1 MRIIDL
7 LQEASIDLHG
17 PAGDKQTALAHLAAL
32 MAKGGNLA
40 DTDAYLQ
47 AVLASETEGSTGIG
61 EGIAIPHAK
70 TAAVKTPG
78 LAAMIVKE
86 GVEFDSLDGAP
97 AHLFFLIAA
106 PQGGNDVHLEL
117 LSRLSR
123 LLMDDD
129 FRTALLAAATPAA
142 FKAVIDAAETK
153 QLAADAAAE
162 AEEKAQAAAEKTS
175 AASTAATASTVATT
189 TAAPAAAKPFVV
201 AVTACPT
208 GIAHT
213 YMAAEALEQK
223 AGEMGIDIKV
233 ETNGSGGVKHQLTE
247 ADIRRAAGVIVAA
260 DKNVPTK
267 RFAGKQVLF
276 VKVAAGIKEPE
287 RLINE
292 ILTGQVPVFNDDGAP
307 SEATATTETSA
318 KETLGRQIYK
328 HLMNGVSHMLPFVI
342 GGGIMI
348 ALAFLFDMQNAGA
361 ANFGSGSPLAA
372 FLKNIG
378 GLSFGMMMP
387 VLAGYIAYSIGD
399 RPALMPGFVGGLLAT
414 AGGSGFFGALFAGFI
429 AGYLILALGKA
440 FKNLPASLEGTKPVL
455 LYPVLGLA
463 LIGIIMTFIINPPTA
478 VFNKW
483 LAATLGGMST
493 GSRIALGLI
502 LGGMMSID
510 FGGPINKAAYV
521 FGTASLA
528 GASGQAVS
536 SGIMASVMIGGMVP
550 PICIALATR
559 IFKNKFTAK
568 ERQSWLTTI
577 IMGFA
582 FITEGAIPYAAAD
595 PLHVIPSCAIGAAV
609 AGGLSMLF
617 NCALPAPHGGI
628 FVFGVVTNWPMYLA
642 ALLIG
647 AAVGAVLLG
656 LLKKPAEE

>member
-1 MRIIDL
+1 MRIVDL
-7 LQEASIDLHG
+7 LKAESIDLHG
-17 PAGDKQTALAHLAAL
+17 PQGNKTDTLTHLVQL
-32 MAKGGNLA
+32 MASSGNLEDA
-40 DTDAYLQ
+40 TAYLQ
-47 AVLASETEGSTGIG
+47 AVLKRETEGSTGIG

-70 TAAVKTPG
+70 TSAVKTPG

-86 GVEFDSLDGAP
+86 GIDFDSLDGAP

-106 PQGGNDVHLEL
+106 PQGGNDIHLEL

-123 LLMDDD
+123 LLMDDE
-129 FRTALLAAATPAA
+129 FRSALLAAPTPTA
-142 FKAVIDAAETK
+142 FKAVIDAAEVR
-153 QLAADAAAE
+153 QLEADAAEDAQ
-162 AEEKAQAAAEKTS
+162 EKAQV
-175 AASTAATASTVATT
+175 STTQISVPVTQENSIGHR
-189 TAAPAAAKPFVV
+189 PFII

-223 AGEMGIDIKV
+223 ALELGIEIKV
-233 ETNGSGGVKHQLTE
+233 ETNGSGGVKHQLTKE
-247 ADIRRAAGVIVAA
+247 DIERAIGVIVAA
-260 DKNVPTK
+260 DKNVPTE
-267 RFAGKQVLF
+267 RFSGKPVLF
-276 VKVAAGIKEPE
+276 TKVAAGIKEPE
-287 RLINE
+287 RLLKE
-292 ILTGQVPVFNDDGAP
+292 ILQCNVPIFNRNNNPEKTQLDVNSD
-307 SEATATTETSA
+307 ETS
-318 KETLGRQIYK
+318 ETLGRQIYK

-348 ALAFLFDMQNAGA
+348 ALAFLTDMQNAGTA
-361 ANFGSGSPLAA
+361 TFGSGTPIAA

-414 AGGSGFFGALFAGFI
+414 TGGSGFFGALFAGFI
-429 AGYLILALGKA
+429 AGYLILILGKA
-440 FKNLPASLEGTKPVL
+440 LKNLPASLEGTKPVL

-478 VFNKW
+478 IFNNW
-483 LAATLGGMST
+483 LATTLGSMST
-493 GSRIALGLI
+493 SSRIVLGFI

-528 GASGQAVS
+528 SANGQAVS
-536 SGIMASVMIGGMVP
+536 SGIMAAVMIGGMTP
-550 PICIALATR
+550 PVCIALCTR
-559 IFKNKFTAK
+559 IFKNKFTSK
-568 ERQSWLTTI
+568 ERQSWLTTL

-595 PLHVIPSCAIGAAV
+595 PLHVIPSCALGAAI
-609 AGGLSMLF
+609 AGGLSMFF
-617 NCALPAPHGGI
+617 NCSVPAPHGGI
-628 FVFGVVTNWPMYLA
+628 FVFGVATNWPMYLA
-642 ALLIG
+642 SLIIGALIG
-647 AAVGAVLLG
+647 AIAMGVI
-656 LLKKPAEE
+656 KKTVQE

>member
-7 LQEASIDLHG
+7 LKEESIDLHG
-17 PAGDKQTALAHLAAL
+17 PQGNKTDTLTHLVHL
-32 MAKGGNLA
+32 MDNSGNLE
-40 DTDAYLQ
+40 DTTSYLQ
-47 AVLASETEGSTGIG
+47 AVLKREAEGSTGIG

-70 TAAVKTPG
+70 TSAVKTPG
-78 LAAMIVKE
+78 LAAMIVKD
-86 GVEFDSLDGAP
+86 GIDFDSLDGAP

-106 PQGGNDVHLEL
+106 PQGGNDIHLEL

-123 LLMDDD
+123 LLMDDE
-129 FRTALLAAATPAA
+129 FRSALLTAPTPVA
-142 FKAVIDAAETK
+142 FRAVIDAAETS
-153 QLAADAAAE
+153 QLKAE
-162 AEEKAQAAAEKTS
+162 ALEETQGKATPS
-175 AASTAATASTVATT
+175 ASQIDI
-189 TAAPAAAKPFVV
+189 PAAQEASISTKPFVI

-223 AGEMGIDIKV
+223 ALELGIEIKV
-233 ETNGSGGVKHQLTE
+233 ETNGSGGIKHQLTGE
-247 ADIRRAAGVIVAA
+247 DIKRAVGVIIAA
-260 DKNVPTK
+260 DKNVFTE
-267 RFAGKQVLF
+267 RFSGKPVLF

-287 RLINE
+287 RLLKDVLQGN
-292 ILTGQVPVFNDDGAP
+292 VPIFNGSNNHEHTQSDTDISGA
-307 SEATATTETSA
+307 S
-318 KETLGRQIYK
+318 ETLGRQIYK

-348 ALAFLFDMQNAGA
+348 ALAFLADMQNAGSA
-361 ANFGSGSPLAA
+361 TFGSGTPLAA

-414 AGGSGFFGALFAGFI
+414 TGGSGFFGALFAGFI

-440 FKNLPASLEGTKPVL
+440 LKNLPASLEGTKPVL

-463 LIGIIMTFIINPPTA
+463 LTGIIMTFIINPPTA
-478 VFNKW
+478 IFNNW
-483 LAATLGGMST
+483 LGTTLGGMST
-493 GSRIALGLI
+493 SSRVVLGFI

-528 GASGQAVS
+528 GANGQAVS
-536 SGIMASVMIGGMVP
+536 SGIMAAVMIGGMTP
-550 PICIALATR
+550 PVCISLCTR
-559 IFKNKFTAK
+559 IFKNKFTIK
-568 ERQSWLTTI
+568 ERQSWLTTL

-595 PLHVIPSCAIGAAV
+595 PLHVIPSCALGAAI
-609 AGGLSMLF
+609 AGGLSMFF
-617 NCALPAPHGGI
+617 NCSVPAPHGGI
-628 FVFGVVTNWPMYLA
+628 FVFGVATNWPLYLA
-642 ALLIG
+642 SLIIG
-647 AAVGAVLLG
+647 ALVGAIIMG
-656 LLKKPAEE
+656 LIKKTVQE